1 MDNQFSNIEAEQAV
15 LGCALMMPEKIPALL
30 LSAIKKEH
38 FYLPRHKQIYL
49 AIKTLFDKEKDCSIP
64 LVSDQGIDPGELII
78 CAEKACLEHQLES
91 HCENIKNHA
100 RRRQLML
107 YTQDFLKK
115 IKEEKDSKKLIT
127 DMSETLYSLMEEKDG
142 QEYVMNEEV
151 IKNVVNIVE
160 NRHKQKDLRG
170 IPSGFPDLDN
180 IVGGWQPGHLIF
192 LLAVPKMG
200 KSSMA
205 LEFAL
210 NTAEQDKSV
219 LYFSLEMSK
228 EEMGERQFA
237 NRQKIDTQKL
247 LTGDLGSDWC
257 SFVQGYDKLHWL
269 KIGWVERPRITT
281 TEIKAVCRRFERE
294 QGLDLVIIDQLNKI
308 DLQMK
313 PKENKTDAI
322 ERVSNDL
329 KVMAQNMKIPVI
341 CLHQLLD
348 KTISTRHIPRP
359 QLGDE
364 RDSSAPAQEADVLM
378 YLWRPEFYWRDK
390 YKNQAELIIARQRSG
405 VSNTSIWLTWIPK
418 HVALRSMPKDEWPKE
433 VKPN

>member
-1 MDNQFSNIEAEQAV
+1 VDNQFSNIEAEQAV
-15 LGCALMMPEKIPALL
+15 LGCALMMPEKIPAFL
-30 LSAIKKEH
+30 LSIIKKEH
-38 FYLPRHKQIYL
+38 FYLPIHRQIY
-49 AIKTLFDKEKDCSIP
+49 AGIKALFDKGKDCSIP
-64 LVSDQGIDPGELII
+64 SVSDLGVDPGELII
-78 CAEKACLEHQLES
+78 CAEKACLEHQVGDY
-91 HCENIKNHA
+91 CENIKNHA
-100 RRRQLML
+100 MRRQLIL
-107 YTQDFLKK
+107 YTREFLKK
-115 IKEEKDSKKLIT
+115 IKEEKDSKKLIV
-127 DMSETLYSLMEEKDG
+127 DMSETLYSLMEEKDS

-151 IKNVVNIVE
+151 LKNVVEIVE
-160 NRHKQKDLRG
+160 KRHKQKDLRG
-170 IPSGFPDLDN
+170 MPSGFPDLDN

-192 LLAVPKMG
+192 LMAVPKMG

-210 NTAEQDKSV
+210 NTTEQGKSV

-237 NRQKIDTQKL
+237 NRQKIETNKL
-247 LTGDLGSDWC
+247 LTGDLGDDWC
-257 SFVQGYDKLHWL
+257 SFVQGYDKLHRL
-269 KIGWVERPRITT
+269 KIGWVEKPRMTT

-313 PKENKTDAI
+313 SKENKTDAI

-329 KVMAQNMKIPVI
+329 KVMARNMSVPVI

-348 KTISTRHIPRP
+348 KAVSIRHIPRP

-378 YLWRPEFYWRDK
+378 YLWRPEFYWRGK

-405 VSNTSIWLTWIPK
+405 ASNTSIWLTWIPK
-418 HVALRSMPKDEWPKE
+418 HVAFRSMPKNEWPE
-433 VKPN
+433 EIKPN